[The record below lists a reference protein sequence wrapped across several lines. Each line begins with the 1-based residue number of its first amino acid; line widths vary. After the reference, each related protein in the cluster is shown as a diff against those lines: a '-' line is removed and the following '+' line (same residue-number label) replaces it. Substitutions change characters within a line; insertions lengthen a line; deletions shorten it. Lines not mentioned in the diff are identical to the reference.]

1 MARALGRDVPGV
13 LRQEYGVFGV
23 FLDAGPGEDLD
34 LIMPKSEFDPE
45 QFDYPSCS
53 FGYGVNGG
61 SSAHPGI
68 HAEQIGQTDRIRTIS
83 LSWDVPVSQI
93 SYLRSPVECVEK
105 RAAVDHLSGAP
116 AAFPLWSGGNSHLAL
131 YDSLCAEPGDRIIRL
146 NHTISGGKLD
156 QICSVGAHWLMFDIV
171 PESAGE
177 LVVDIPKDVFP
188 PHHGGFD
195 HPSSNREPRGIRD
208 DYPFTVITWGRSWIP
223 SSIGEF
229 HHAESL

>member
-1 MARALGRDVPGV
+1 MSHATVQNSAAAWQTPARELGGSGRSALGRRIWVGCALALALLACAPAASGELCGRSLHADSAEYVHVSIWHELSEGTF
-13 LRQEYGVFGV
+13 RGFCANQEYGVFGV

-68 HAEQIGQTDRIRTIS
+68 HAEQTGQTDRTRTIS

-116 AAFPLWSGGNSHLAL
+116 AAFPLWSGGELA
-131 YDSLCAEPGDRIIRL
+131 SC
-146 NHTISGGKLD
+146 
-156 QICSVGAHWLMFDIV
+156 
-171 PESAGE
+171 
-177 LVVDIPKDVFP
+177 LV
-188 PHHGGFD
+188 
-195 HPSSNREPRGIRD
+195 
-208 DYPFTVITWGRSWIP
+208 
-223 SSIGEF
+223 
-229 HHAESL
+229 